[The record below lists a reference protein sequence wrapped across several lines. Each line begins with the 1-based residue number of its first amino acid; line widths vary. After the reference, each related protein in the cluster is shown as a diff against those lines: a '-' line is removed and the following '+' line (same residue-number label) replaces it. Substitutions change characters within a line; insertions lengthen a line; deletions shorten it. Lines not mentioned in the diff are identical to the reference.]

1 MPLAIGAL
9 LAGALWTLR
18 SSSSTPSVSTDQP
31 AALAVVRS
39 LRVNVQREI
48 PHDTDAFT
56 QGLVFE
62 DGVLFE
68 STGLR
73 GESDL
78 RRVDPATGDVQAIV
92 TIDEPYFAEGL
103 ALVDDRLILI
113 TLDEEEAFVFDPSTL
128 ERVGTFEYEG
138 SGWGLC
144 YDGERLV
151 MTDGGDRL
159 TFRDPET
166 FAPLGGV
173 QVRLRGQPLRELN
186 ELECVDGAVYAN
198 VWGEEYL
205 VRVDPETG
213 RVTHQIDASG
223 LLAPDERS
231 GTDVLNGIAWNPRTE
246 TFYVTGKWWP
256 TMFEVTFDE

>member
-1 MPLAIGAL
+1 MGAL
-9 LAGALWTLR
+9 LAGTLWTLR
-18 SSSSTPSVSTDQP
+18 SSSSSPSTPSDQT
-31 AALAVVRS
+31 AAPAVVRT
-39 LRVNVQREI
+39 LRVHVQREL
-48 PHDTDAFT
+48 PHDTEAFT
-56 QGLVFE
+56 QGLVWE
-62 DGVLFE
+62 DGVLYE

-78 RRVDPATGDVQAIV
+78 RRGDPVTGDVQALVPIE
-92 TIDEPYFAEGL
+92 EPYFAEGL

-113 TLDEEEAFVFDPSTL
+113 TLDEQEAFAFDPETL
-128 ERVGTFEYEG
+128 ERLETFSYEG

-144 YDGERLV
+144 YDGQRLV

-166 FAPLGGV
+166 FAPLGSV

-205 VRVDPETG
+205 VRVDPDTG

-223 LLAPDERS
+223 LLAPDARA
-231 GTDVLNGIAWNPRTE
+231 GTDVLNGIAWNPERE
-246 TFYVTGKWWP
+246 TFYITGKWWP
-256 TMFEVTFDE
+256 TMFEVTFEE